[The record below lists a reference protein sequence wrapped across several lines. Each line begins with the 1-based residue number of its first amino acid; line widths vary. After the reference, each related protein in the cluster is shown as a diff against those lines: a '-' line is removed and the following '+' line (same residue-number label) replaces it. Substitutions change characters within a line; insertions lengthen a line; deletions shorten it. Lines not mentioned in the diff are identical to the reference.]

1 MTIKEAADLL
11 GVTKMGVMYHLRE
24 MGDPLRKDERG
35 RIVIDEDTVQRIRER
50 IETAKRKDKP
60 ANLAQSEG
68 ANFAKTSRKLTG
80 ADSMRELLVN
90 QITVKDSEIEK
101 LHNEIAKLNDQ
112 LCAKD
117 EQLANVTEALRTAQE
132 SIRAAQALHAAAVK
146 DLLELKAAQTAQ
158 KQEGEE
164 EEPPTVT
171 VTDSEPEPE
180 EEHKQ
185 EDQEQDKPEEQ
196 DKQKQEPPK
205 RSFWARIFGRR

>member
-11 GVTKMGVMYHLRE
+11 AITKTGVVYHLRA
-24 MGDPLRKDERG
+24 MGDPLAKDERG

-90 QITVKDSEIEK
+90 QIAVKDNEIEK

-117 EQLANVTEALRTAQE
+117 EQLANVIEALRTAQE
-132 SIRAAQALHAAAVK
+132 STRAAQALHAAAVK
-146 DLLELKAAQTAQ
+146 DLLELKAAQTEQ
-158 KQEGEE
+158 KQDEG

-185 EDQEQDKPEEQ
+185 EDQEQDEQ
-196 DKQKQEPPK
+196 EQEPPK